1 MVFSLSF
8 VEAVQ
13 IRGGWSISAC
23 GFGPGGAFG
32 PGLQIKG
39 GSKSAAHREITF
51 ELTRATVKAFLSD
64 IISLLHRIEN
74 FSIKKTK

>member
-1 MVFSLSF
+1 MEGGPYPPADLDRIADFD
-8 VEAVQ
+8 
-13 IRGGWSISAC
+13 RGSKSR
-23 GFGPGGAFG
+23 
-32 PGLQIKG
+32 G

-51 ELTRATVKAFLSD
+51 ELTRATVKEFLSD